1 MFRKTFVS
9 APGGCGL
16 GNKDSV
22 RRVSFIDSDK
32 ENYDEAAI

>member
-1 MFRKTFVS
+1 MFRKTFVNAS
-9 APGGCGL
+9 GGRGL

-22 RRVSFIDSDK
+22 GRVSFIDSDK